1 MKGRQDVFHSPEWY
15 RERCFH
21 DKVNIKANSM
31 LKSDCAE
38 YYDSKAIPEEL
49 VDLYE
54 ERWNSPDFISFY
66 AYRINEIYVE
76 EMRLDNR
83 VAYKGLMLGYGVG
96 EETYLRV
103 VDEIARD
110 LLKGSDKDLI
120 LLKKRIREEAQKPL
134 QKKKRQQ
141 MQNKF
146 FSTKGMKAVDEDERF
161 FTWNNPIGDQ
171 KDYSKELLYHLCITS
186 FMSAV
191 EERIKMIAVEE
202 IKTLRTLKSDHTE
215 RMKDIDKVFV
225 GAINDGWVSEWLQ
238 IPIREQNNFLS
249 EFEKRVEKI
258 KKETEDQQSNEDAIK
273 TVRRILN
280 REDSNPVDLTGFE

>member
-1 MKGRQDVFHSPEWY
+1 MLAH
-15 RERCFH
+15 
-21 DKVNIKANSM
+21 NIKN
-31 LKSDCAE
+31 
-38 YYDSKAIPEEL
+38 AIL
-49 VDLYE
+49 
-54 ERWNSPDFISFY
+54 
-66 AYRINEIYVE
+66 
-76 EMRLDNR
+76 
-83 VAYKGLMLGYGVG
+83 
-96 EETYLRV
+96 
-103 VDEIARD
+103 
-110 LLKGSDKDLI
+110 
-120 LLKKRIREEAQKPL
+120 
-134 QKKKRQQ
+134 KKKRQQ
-141 MQNKF
+141 IQNKF
-146 FSTKGMKAVDEDERF
+146 FSTKGMKAIDEDERF

-171 KDYSKELLYHLCITS
+171 KDYKKELECHLCITS

-225 GAINDGWVSEWLQ
+225 GAINDGWLSVWLQ

-280 REDSNPVDLTGFE
+280 KEDSNPVDLTGFE